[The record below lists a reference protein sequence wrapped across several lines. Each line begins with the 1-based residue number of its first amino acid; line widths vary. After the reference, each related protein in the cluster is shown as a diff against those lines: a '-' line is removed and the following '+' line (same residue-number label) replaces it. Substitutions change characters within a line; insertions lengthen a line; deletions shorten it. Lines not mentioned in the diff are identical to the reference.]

1 MLPIRQSAG
10 KDVVQLY
17 YTAPYTDF
25 DVENM
30 IEKSTVNLL
39 DYGKTKLL
47 EPGESDTVT
56 ITFNKEDM
64 ASYCFTHD
72 NGNGTKAVMC
82 WRAATM

>member
-1 MLPIRQSAG
+1 
-10 KDVVQLY
+10 
-17 YTAPYTDF
+17 
-25 DVENM
+25 M

-72 NGNGTKAVMC
+72 NGNGTKGCYVLEGGDYVISARSDSHNVLDRENC
-82 WRAATM
+82 DGCRYLLV